1 MKKIITIIAIISVIS
16 LSSVFFIFQNY
27 DNNKNKTEKYSENDN
42 KADVIQDQDD
52 NKPNTEIENDSKKEE
67 DKDNKNNEEKDTNTN
82 KPTNNVT
89 SKPNTNTNKP
99 NNNTTNKPSDINKP
113 EINNSQKPVETPKV
127 KSVCNSSNEK
137 WVSYLSKWK
146 ANNPTAVVFD
156 TQKDAIAYGEYSANN
171 FGYAYK
177 YNSIPVKYEDEECK
191 KDIWFTRLSAPQGE
205 CVDSSGNYNKEIW
218 LNATKKENLIDYFD
232 YLRNKGY
239 DCGTKKWY
247 R

>member
-1 MKKIITIIAIISVIS
+1 M
-16 LSSVFFIFQNY
+16 
-27 DNNKNKTEKYSENDN
+27 
-42 KADVIQDQDD
+42 
-52 NKPNTEIENDSKKEE
+52 
-67 DKDNKNNEEKDTNTN
+67 
-82 KPTNNVT
+82 
-89 SKPNTNTNKP
+89 
-99 NNNTTNKPSDINKP
+99 
-113 EINNSQKPVETPKV
+113 
-127 KSVCNSSNEK
+127 
-137 WVSYLSKWK
+137 SKWK

-191 KDIWFTRLSAPQGE
+191 KEIWFTRLSAPQGE

>member
-191 KDIWFTRLSAPQGE
+191 KEIWFTRLSAPQGE